1 MTKVYI
7 AGKIT
12 GDPNFAAKFEEKEI
26 EFKEK
31 GFAVLNPADLPGGM
45 NPGDYMRICLSMVDS
60 ADVVYFLPDYTDSK
74 GAQIELRYAEYIGKD
89 VRFEE

>member
-12 GDPNFAAKFEEKEI
+12 GDKN
-26 EFKEK
+26 FKEK
-31 GFAVLNPADLPGGM
+31 FLEAQRHFEMLGNVVLNPAELPGGM

-60 ADVVYFLPDYTDSK
+60 ADIVYFLPDYTDSK
-74 GAQIELRYAEYIGKD
+74 GAQIELRYAEYIGKA
-89 VRFEE
+89 VMFE

>member
-1 MTKVYI
+1 MSKVYI

-12 GDPNFAAKFEEKEI
+12 GDKDFKSKFGTAQKLFEEA
-26 EFKEK
+26 
-31 GFAVLNPADLPGGM
+31 GHAVLNPAELPGGM

-60 ADVVYFLPDYTDSK
+60 ADIVYFMQSFKDSK